1 MMQSLL
7 VWRRY
12 AACLLVASLF
22 LSACDDE
29 GDDDTDPTTP
39 DGMAADATPD
49 AIPDAIPDATEDAS
63 VDAMAPDGAMPD
75 ETIAALIAAVDLTRY
90 SDDLEFIAR
99 GPRPSPDGENW
110 QAAQDRCA
118 EVFLGAGLEV
128 VRQPFHGGGVN
139 VIGVLPGM
147 TRPDEQLVIGAH
159 YDTVGSCNGADDN
172 ASGVAGVLEAARVL
186 GGRRFERT
194 LVFACFDAEEYGLL
208 GSADYATGARERG
221 DDVRGMISLEMIGY
235 ADATPGSQAVPD
247 GLAVAFPQVDAAFAA
262 RERRG
267 DFLFGVGDDDPMMMG
282 HLRAAAEV
290 TGLPLIDLAL
300 SAPLRASP
308 QAADFQRSDH
318 ASFWSA
324 GYPAIM
330 LTDTAEF
337 RNQRYHCD
345 LGDDDIDA
353 IDFDFA
359 IAVTRTVVGALAAAA
374 VPAEGA
380 PAVGR
385 EVEAAPARGAPMLVC
400 DPVAGTCEG
409 GERCTVVVAA
419 TTALACVP
427 PSDAPLGID
436 APCMRDAAGRDTCA
450 PGLLCS
456 LTGRSLAQGRRC
468 RPLCL
473 SAADCEAGQICPWI
487 GAEAGNCIEPCDPF
501 ADECLDGTT
510 CGIGASNDFR
520 SDAPRCVPTGPVGEG
535 GDCSQADC
543 QPGLLCTTLSLRYG
557 FGCLARCDLD
567 APVCSA
573 GRTCRQIGETG
584 LPDNLGLCLPSD
596 RLVD

>member
-1 MMQSLL
+1 MRSLL

-12 AACLLVASLF
+12 AACLLVAGLF

-29 GDDDTDPTTP
+29 GDDDTDPTSLDGMAA
-39 DGMAADATPD
+39 DGMAADAMPDAITPD
-49 AIPDAIPDATEDAS
+49 AITP
-63 VDAMAPDGAMPD
+63 DAMAPDGAMPD
-75 ETIAALIAAVDLTRY
+75 DAIAALIAAVDLTRY

-128 VRQPFHGGGVN
+128 VRQPFDGGGVN

-159 YDTVGSCNGADDN
+159 YDSVGSCNGADDN

-194 LVFACFDAEEYGLL
+194 LVFVCFDAEEYGNF
-208 GSADYATGARERG
+208 GSTDYATRARERG

-235 ADATPGSQAVPD
+235 TDATPGSQRLPQ
-247 GLAVAFPQVDAAFAA
+247 GFELAFAQVDAAIAA

-267 DFLFGVGDDDPMMMG
+267 DFIFAAGDDDPMMMG
-282 HLRAAAEV
+282 HLRAVAED

-300 SAPLRASP
+300 SAALRASP
-308 QAADFQRSDH
+308 LTEDLKRSDH
-318 ASFWSA
+318 GSFWAA

-330 LTDTAEF
+330 LTDTAEN
-337 RNQRYHCD
+337 RNTRYHCE
-345 LGDDDIDA
+345 LGDDDIDS
-353 IDFDFA
+353 INFDFA
-359 IAVTRTVVGALAAAA
+359 ITTTRTVVGALAAAA

-380 PAVGR
+380 RAVGR
-385 EVEAAPARGAPMLVC
+385 EVEPEPARGGPMLVC

-409 GERCTVVVAA
+409 GERCTIVVAA
-419 TTALACVP
+419 NTALACVP
-427 PSDAPLGID
+427 PTDAPLGID
-436 APCMRDAAGRDTCA
+436 EPCVRDAAGRDPCA
-450 PGLLCS
+450 PGLFCT

-473 SAADCEAGQICPWI
+473 SAADCDDGQVCPWV
-487 GAEAGNCIEPCDPF
+487 GAEAGNCIESCDPF

-510 CGIGASNDFR
+510 CGYGIENDGR
-520 SDAPRCVPTGPVGEG
+520 SYSMRCTPTGPAGEG
-535 GDCSQADC
+535 GDCSRDDC
-543 QPGLLCTTLSLRYG
+543 QPGLLCTSLGRRHG
-557 FGCLARCDLD
+557 LGCLARCDLD

-573 GRTCRQIGETG
+573 GRTCRQVGERG
-584 LPDNLGLCLPSD
+584 LPANLGLCLPSD